1 MGCVNCKRAKR
12 RKDRPTLVEAAARET
27 ERERWAAA
35 EQGLA
40 AQDLYTSV
48 HAANSLPLTERED
61 AMPLPT
67 APSPLENVQQ
77 ISAAAAASPGEMENS
92 LGWNSKKKG
101 NSQATAKADND
112 NTTAA
117 LARASR
123 TTAPLESSRE
133 TPKGR
138 RGKYQYRR
146 HPEVSSRSDGSLPL
160 PADAVESAKS
170 RDSSSRS
177 TRGSSSSSSS
187 AQAHKS
193 KKGGEEA
200 KKHGSSGS
208 ISAAEVCP
216 QESSG
221 DSVAQGHLH
230 SASHSQ
236 TAAVGLPIDGLTAAG
251 TTSSTNSHQTRQPK
265 MYHRSS
271 NVSSDLR
278 SNATPPGM
286 ETKVYPSADA
296 LDDGASDGG
305 STSHDVP
312 AAIPAP
318 NTSVESGG
326 AAAEASFVSN
336 RAPFEPY
343 SDLEPRD
350 ATDYLPPYEWAPR
363 TLPVPSPLRACG
375 PVDMAQWEDGES
387 QFCGLAAAGTTAR
400 FQDPMVSVSV
410 EGARTSDS
418 GAAEGNDGASHPL
431 SLHTFYPRLPPAQW
445 ASSRS
450 EDCANRPEASAGA
463 FDYPHLPVNAFIQK
477 AHSNEQ
483 QPTYQAI
490 YEGDESVHYSP
501 AEYPSNEATP
511 RRTVP
516 PSLVDVHVSEAVG
529 YASPPPVN
537 TAYSFYPSRAL
548 LPMHHRHAVPDGGSS
563 KPMAYS
569 HAPPAIT
576 TSAPQIY
583 QDGNRSRSGN
593 ISVVG
598 IGGGVHPHKP
608 VSYLFDSSMD
618 DWLQSWHAQPP
629 QRQLYSKSVGMW

>member
-101 NSQATAKADND
+101 NIQATAKADND

-138 RGKYQYRR
+138 RGKYQYRLTDR
-146 HPEVSSRSDGSLPL
+146 YLFQQMP
-160 PADAVESAKS
+160 
-170 RDSSSRS
+170 
-177 TRGSSSSSSS
+177 
-187 AQAHKS
+187 
-193 KKGGEEA
+193 
-200 KKHGSSGS
+200 SGS